1 MQDLHK
7 KVIGEEVYLARGR
20 CFLAGG
26 AAVVVWWSTMKAVG
40 ASVEVKKLSRM
51 KRKQWWG

>member
-1 MQDLHK
+1 MQDLRE

-26 AAVVVWWSTMKAVG
+26 VAVVAWWSTMKAVG
-40 ASVEVKKLSRM
+40 ASVEVKKLSRR

>member
-26 AAVVVWWSTMKAVG
+26 VAVVAWWSTMKAVG
-40 ASVEVKKLSRM
+40 ASLEVRKLSRR
-51 KRKQWWG
+51 KRKQW